1 MARYGKYVFMSDRL
15 GSHLLSCLKFAEGFS
30 KNPPMFGSKETVHA
44 FGRTDKMLSYLFL
57 IYMKGKNV
65 SLEINCPFATFQL
78 Q

>member
-15 GSHLLSCLKFAEGFS
+15 GSHLLSCLKFADGFS
-30 KNPPMFGSKETVHA
+30 KNLPMFGSKETVHA